1 MTPHRNPEWTLPE
14 SVLARSV
21 FAPLGGIVEIGAVAA
36 TGTWT
41 LTDASVAG
49 FVAARRGEVA
59 RILELVQEIGDFGA
73 PAMGILDE
81 LGYLR
86 EHPVEAASLL
96 LWSSGYEEV
105 SPRLEEPDAVRR
117 MSRMAADLQP
127 ARFLQALIE
136 AAITRGP
143 DVPQGAEL
151 IAEALRMATDL
162 LADASDD
169 NSPAAATRTAFRIWR
184 TTHLAGLLLPTS
196 QAHPE
201 ARPLFRAY
209 GHAVDELLAT

>member
-1 MTPHRNPEWTLPE
+1 MESARIASPRHPAWTVPEG
-14 SVLARSV
+14 VLARSV

-49 FVAARRGEVA
+49 FVAARRSEVT
-59 RILELVQEIGDFGA
+59 RLLELVQEIGDFGA

-86 EHPVEAASLL
+86 EHPVEAAFLL

-105 SPRLEEPDAVRR
+105 SPRLDEPEAVHR
-117 MSRMAADLQP
+117 MCRMGADLQP
-127 ARFLQALIE
+127 ARFLQSLIE
-136 AAITRGP
+136 AALTRGP

-151 IAEALRMATDL
+151 IAEALRIATGL
-162 LADASDD
+162 LGGAPADDT
-169 NSPAAATRTAFRIWR
+169 PAAAPRTAFRIWR
-184 TTHLAGLLLPTS
+184 ATSLAALLLPTS
-196 QAHPE
+196 PAHPD
-201 ARPLFRAY
+201 A
-209 GHAVDELLAT
+209 